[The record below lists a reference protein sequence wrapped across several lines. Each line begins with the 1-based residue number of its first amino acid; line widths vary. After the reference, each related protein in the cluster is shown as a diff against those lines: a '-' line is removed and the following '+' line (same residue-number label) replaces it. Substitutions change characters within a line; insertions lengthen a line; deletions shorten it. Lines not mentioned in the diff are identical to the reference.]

1 MKRHLSVKTFRLK
14 LGVSTST
21 YPVEIHLMLECL
33 YLLELLKGDPTMGC
47 CRIAENEQF
56 VI

>member
-21 YPVEIHLMLECL
+21 YPVEIRLMLECL